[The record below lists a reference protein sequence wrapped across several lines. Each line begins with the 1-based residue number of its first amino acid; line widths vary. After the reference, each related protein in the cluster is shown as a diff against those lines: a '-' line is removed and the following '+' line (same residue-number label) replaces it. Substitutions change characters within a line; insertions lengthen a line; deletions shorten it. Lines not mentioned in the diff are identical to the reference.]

1 MPSQPPQAQ
10 LRSGD
15 GASRRHCPTL
25 SPRGRPSSHLGSWA
39 PGLSVAPPE
48 VPSRWPG
55 QHSQGE
61 GEDALGGGT
70 GEKKARDIASAPPPP
85 RQTPTPPLR
94 ARKGFPSS
102 RHPGR
107 SRVLQCPLCPP
118 AQTFSH
124 PGMPFLAGG
133 GPGSTDLIRYRSPAL
148 LFFFFR
154 ACQGLDGGRD
164 PRGTQTKGGELFRI
178 TETRK
183 KQTDFKLILLLL

>member
-107 SRVLQCPLCPP
+107 SPSCSAHSALRPRLSPTQACPSWLEE
-118 AQTFSH
+118 
-124 PGMPFLAGG
+124 GL
-133 GPGSTDLIRYRSPAL
+133 GPLTSFVTGPLPS
-148 LFFFFR
+148 FFFFSGP
-154 ACQGLDGGRD
+154 AKGWMAGEIQGAHR
-164 PRGTQTKGGELFRI
+164 QKGVNCLESQRQGKSRL
-178 TETRK
+178 T
-183 KQTDFKLILLLL
+183 LN